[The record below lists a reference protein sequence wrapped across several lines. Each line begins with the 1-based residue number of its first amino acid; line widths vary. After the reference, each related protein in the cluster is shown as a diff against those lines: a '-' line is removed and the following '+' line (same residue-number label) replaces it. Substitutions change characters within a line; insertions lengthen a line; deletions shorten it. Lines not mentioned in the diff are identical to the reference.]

1 MTSPTQL
8 KYLDAIGIPV
18 WVSRDIVVT
27 DVKDE
32 SATKPSVTEQAGDES
47 VESILEGLNQSKILN
62 QSLIEVPSNPVNS
75 KNTASFAPP
84 LSSPDLSPPNSAP
97 QQNEIARTSNH
108 IVYAGGNSQ
117 ADWMIIGESPEINDD
132 HQNQPYAGETGV
144 LLCNML
150 RAVGLENPRQSA
162 YLVNVIKS
170 SMQVGNVVDA
180 AVTDQLREIL
190 TQKIG
195 EVKPKIILLVG
206 QLAAQNILQSKEPL
220 VRFRG
225 KVQKQSAIDANIIV
239 TYYPSYL
246 LSKPM
251 DKRKAWDDLK
261 LAMKTLESTK

>member
-47 VESILEGLNQSKILN
+47 VESILEGLNQS
-62 QSLIEVPSNPVNS
+62 LIETPSNPVNL

-225 KVQKQSAIDANIIV
+225 KVQTQSAIDANMIV

-261 LAMKTLESTK
+261 LAMKTLESSQ